1 MAQLSEENSVLQ
13 HREFELVER
22 CQTLEH
28 QYQALLAKASHEET
42 KGPPSKTNRPLP
54 TTCTPRRDHH
64 SHHHPPTTPVRP
76 VPEETELDSLQIEN
90 EKLKKE
96 LECLLTNFQLMS
108 QKSALV
114 KKEKKE
120 LEQSLLDLQGEFD
133 RVLSEKADM
142 EIKFEET
149 KMALGNKL
157 GSASKDHRR
166 EGELEKAAV
175 SLSAQLEEVKSE
187 NRVLLSQLKAEEAR
201 IAASEDL
208 VRKLQEKSKTLKA
221 EKARADEEL
230 GTLTSQFQE
239 LEQELASYRQLK
251 ASRAS
256 LQRQESEAIAAYQTK
271 LERVR
276 GERRG
281 LEERLREANQSL
293 EEEQARNTLLEQANK
308 AMKRQL
314 SGLEAAHQQLQ
325 DEKQQTSSLSAE
337 ISELRGQLEA
347 LSEENVA
354 LQKECKRFEAS
365 QRQSQGQVQ
374 ELVRT
379 RKEQHRRAE
388 QQEETVRSLQ
398 DQIER
403 QKAEMD
409 STVTGMRESK
419 AECARLVQQIGE
431 LQLELAN
438 TKSTK
443 LHFET
448 EVGNLVQKVEELEQW
463 NFELSSKL
471 SDAHNETALTL
482 IARDEKEA
490 KLDELQQKIQ
500 DAKAL
505 LLEKESQIAE
515 LRYSQELLQ
524 SENADMLSQVTS
536 LSEMVAARNAKIE
549 SLQTEVAYY
558 ETNTR
563 DIMSQIMQL
572 EEDHGQCGQV
582 KRGLQEEIDRVSR
595 FQHEAERRAREIE
608 SQVTAL
614 RSELKQLRDYSASL
628 ESANKELGQKLQAQ
642 AERAE
647 GLVLSCQQQ
656 EARNRQLEQEV
667 REKESLLT
675 SAKDELEFV
684 TKSSSD
690 AQNSLRAEVES
701 LDRKCQELRA
711 KCEDHREV
719 ELNMRA
725 EASQLQNEMGE
736 LQHVNAELEKDRQPL
751 QERCD
756 QLRAELTSV
765 RDELYVAQKELK
777 STKSEL
783 RYQKRKRS
791 ETEREMEGMKG
802 EGDEMMAQFELLR
815 EEMLKVLEEG
825 GTENTPSS
833 SRRRIKGL
841 LKQSKKRI
849 LKPLHN
855 LVD

>member
-13 HREFELVER
+13 HRELELVER
-22 CQTLEH
+22 CQSLEH
-28 QYQALLAKASHEET
+28 QYQSLLARTSHEET
-42 KGPPSKTNRPLP
+42 KGPPNRTNRPPLP
-54 TTCTPRRDHH
+54 TTPRHDHY
-64 SHHHPPTTPVRP
+64 SHHHPPATPVRP

-108 QKSALV
+108 QKSASV

-120 LEQSLLDLQGEFD
+120 LEQSLLDLQAEFD

-149 KMALGNKL
+149 KMALSNKL
-157 GSASKDHRR
+157 SSASKGHKR
-166 EGELEKAAV
+166 EGELEKAAK
-175 SLSAQLEEVKSE
+175 SLSAELEEVKSE
-187 NRVLLSQLKAEEAR
+187 NEVLLSQLKAEEAKL
-201 IAASEDL
+201 AASEGL
-208 VRKLQEKSKTLKA
+208 VKKFQEKSKILKA
-221 EKARADEEL
+221 EKARVDEEL
-230 GTLTSQFQE
+230 GTLTFQFQE
-239 LEQELASYRQLK
+239 LEQEVASYRQSK
-251 ASRAS
+251 ASRDS
-256 LQRQESEAIAAYQTK
+256 LQRKESEAIAAYQTK

-276 GERRG
+276 GEKRG
-281 LEERLREANQSL
+281 LEERLCEASQSL
-293 EEEQARNTLLEQANK
+293 EEEQARSTLLEQANK
-308 AMKRQL
+308 IMKRQL
-314 SGLEAAHQQLQ
+314 SGLEATQQQLQ
-325 DEKQQTSSLSAE
+325 EEKEQTSTFSAE

-354 LQKECKRFEAS
+354 LQKEYKRFQTSEK
-365 QRQSQGQVQ
+365 QSQGKVQ

-379 RKEQHRRAE
+379 RKEQRRRAE
-388 QQEETVRSLQ
+388 QQEEVVRSLQ

-403 QKAEMD
+403 QKTELHSAAT
-409 STVTGMRESK
+409 STRESE
-419 AECARLVQQIGE
+419 AECITLAQQIGE

-438 TKSTK
+438 TKSAK

-482 IARDEKEA
+482 IARDEKES

-515 LRYSQELLQ
+515 LKYSQELVQ
-524 SENADMLSQVTS
+524 IENVDMLSQVTS

-549 SLQTEVAYY
+549 SLQTEITCY

-563 DIMSQIMQL
+563 DIMTQIMQL

-582 KRGLQEEIDRVSR
+582 KRGLREEIERVSR
-595 FQHEAERRAREIE
+595 FQQEAERREREIE

-614 RSELKQLRDYSASL
+614 RSELNQLRDYSASL
-628 ESANKELGQKLQAQ
+628 ESANKELGRKLQAQ
-642 AERAE
+642 AERTE
-647 GLVLSCQQQ
+647 GLVMSCQQQ
-656 EARNRQLEQEV
+656 EARNGRLEQEV
-667 REKESLLT
+667 REKESLLR

-711 KCEDHREV
+711 KCEDHQEI
-719 ELNMRA
+719 ELNMRS
-725 EASQLQNEMGE
+725 ETSQLRNEMGE
-736 LQHVNAELEKDRQPL
+736 LQHINAELEKDRQPL

-791 ETEREMEGMKG
+791 EMEREMEGLKG
-802 EGDEMMAQFELLR
+802 EGDEMMVQFELLR